1 MLLTRDRIGH
11 RLREVREQ
19 IGFTQAHVARRLQ
32 MHRPTIS
39 EIEAGR
45 RAVTSEE
52 LYRFADLYATP
63 VSELLLGDRRPSVE
77 AAIDVLYRG
86 HEPKNPETK
95 AAIKRFIERCRAERE
110 LEDLLDVQPQHD
122 ARPRYELGV
131 ATRERDA
138 VQQGVRLAEQE
149 RRRLDLGAE
158 PVRDVLDLLERQGVT
173 IGQVQPGEGDEIDGL
188 YLETEE
194 LGPCVAV
201 NLNEASD
208 WTGFRA
214 VFTSA
219 HEYAHWLLRDR
230 RVEFYRFKAG
240 EEDPQEVRA
249 NAFAAGFLMPT
260 EGVRAYFE
268 AAGLIGDGRIERL
281 SPGDVVRGMDH
292 FGVSKQALLY
302 RLCNLDLIEEDTLD
316 ELWDFRVSSVA
327 QALGIEL
334 GQREYKGT
342 RLPSLAIQA
351 WRRGEIS
358 TGRAAALSELE
369 LEDFRDLVRGSGE
382 EAEGPPEAPLLG
394 AAAVG

>member
-1 MLLTRDRIGH
+1 MALTRDQIGL

-19 IGFTQAHVARRLQ
+19 IGFTQAHVAQRLQ

-52 LYRFADLYATP
+52 LYRFSDLYATP
-63 VSELLLGDRRPSVE
+63 VSELLGHRSPSVD
-77 AAIDVLYRG
+77 AAMEVLYRG

-110 LEDLLDVQPQHD
+110 LEGLLDLPPQLD
-122 ARPRYELGV
+122 ARPHYELGV
-131 ATRERDA
+131 ATRKQDA
-138 VQQGVRLAEQE
+138 IQQGVRLAEQE
-149 RRRLDLGAE
+149 RRRLDLGVE
-158 PVRDVLDLLERQGVT
+158 PVRGVLDLLERQGVT

-188 YLETEE
+188 YVETGE
-194 LGPCVAV
+194 LGACVAV

-230 RVEFYRFKAG
+230 QLEFFWFKAG
-240 EEDPQEVRA
+240 EEDLQEVRA
-249 NAFAAGFLMPT
+249 NAFAAGFLMPR
-260 EGVRAYFE
+260 EGVRAYCE
-268 AAGLIGDGRIERL
+268 AAGLIKDGRIGRL
-281 SPGDVVRGMDH
+281 SPGDVVRAMDH
-292 FGVSKQALLY
+292 FGVSRQALLY
-302 RLCNLDLIEEDTLD
+302 RLRSLDLIEKDTVD
-316 ELWDFRVSSVA
+316 VLWDFRVSPVA

-342 RLPSLAIQA
+342 RLPSLAILA

-358 TGRAAALSELE
+358 SGRAAELCE
-369 LEDFRDLVRGSGE
+369 LDLEEFQDLVKGSGE
-382 EAEGPPEAPLLG
+382 EAEVPPDAPLLG
-394 AAAVG
+394 AAAAG